1 MSDEVKKS
9 EFPKLSRANW
19 RKGELEKSIKELE
32 RENRVGRGVEVCEAV
47 GIEGTIITKCCN
59 LSRQV
64 EKEPKLTSALVP

>member
-1 MSDEVKKS
+1 M
-9 EFPKLSRANW
+9 
-19 RKGELEKSIKELE
+19 EKSIKELG

-64 EKEPKLTSALVP
+64 EKEPKQPPPWSLINLRSTLVG